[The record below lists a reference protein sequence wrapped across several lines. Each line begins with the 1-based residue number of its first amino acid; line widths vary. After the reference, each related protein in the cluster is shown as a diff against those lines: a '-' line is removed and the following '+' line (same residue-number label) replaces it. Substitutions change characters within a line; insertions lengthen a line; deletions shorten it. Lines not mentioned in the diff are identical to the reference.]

1 MSKNEFTCD
10 CNQIHHRLVEETLA
24 SMPDNF
30 FFHQLADFYKILADP
45 TRCKII
51 FALSLHELCVCDLA
65 NVLSMTKSS
74 ISHQL
79 RKMKDSGVVR
89 CRREGKEVYYAL
101 DDGHVASLFATTM
114 VHIRHRNQE
123 ASHEI

>member
-1 MSKNEFTCD
+1 MSKKEFTCD
-10 CNQIHHRLVEETLA
+10 CNQIHHDLVAETLS

-30 FFHQLADFYKILADP
+30 FFQNLADFYKILGDA

-51 FALSLHELCVCDLA
+51 FALSQHELCVCDLA

-79 RKMKDSGVVR
+79 RKLKDSGVVK
-89 CRREGKEVYYAL
+89 CRRDGKEVYYSL
-101 DDGHVASLFATTM
+101 DDDHVASLFATT
-114 VHIRHRNQE
+114 VTHIRHRNQE
-123 ASHEI
+123 VSHEI

>member
-10 CNQIHHRLVEETLA
+10 CNQIHHQLVAETIA
-24 SMPDNF
+24 SMPANSF
-30 FFHQLADFYKILADP
+30 FQNLADFYKVLADP

-51 FALSLHELCVCDLA
+51 FALSQHELCVCDLA

-79 RKMKDSGVVR
+79 RKMKDSGVVK
-89 CRREGKEVYYAL
+89 CRREGKEVYYSL
-101 DDGHVASLFATTM
+101 DDEHVASLFATT
-114 VHIRHRNQE
+114 VTHIRHRNQE
-123 ASHEI
+123 VPHEI